1 MILNGEVTQSSLK
14 VLIVGYYGFENA
26 GDEAILWAIVSD
38 LRTRR
43 PDISITVVSGNPA
56 KTAEKHGVSAIS
68 WHDGFAVFDAVSEA
82 DLTIVGGGGLFHDY
96 WGLNPNHFLTD
107 RQSGIVFFAAPAI
120 LAALMGKP
128 LMLYA
133 VGVGPLLSG
142 HAKRFTRVVCEAAT
156 AITVRDEGS
165 RQLLESIGVDGGRI
179 TVTADPAFG
188 LPVRESYQAI
198 ADLPRPVVG
207 VSVRNWDF
215 GVESN
220 FWEPELAAGLGSLS
234 RERGR
239 HGRFSGIWK
248 TAGKTGRRPGC
259 RRTSSVTDGP
269 PRCDDR

>member
-142 HAKRFTRVVCEAAT
+142 HANV
-156 AITVRDEGS
+156 S
-165 RQLLESIGVDGGRI
+165 
-179 TVTADPAFG
+179 
-188 LPVRESYQAI
+188 RESCA
-198 ADLPRPVVG
+198 
-207 VSVRNWDF
+207 
-215 GVESN
+215 
-220 FWEPELAAGLGSLS
+220 
-234 RERGR
+234 
-239 HGRFSGIWK
+239 
-248 TAGKTGRRPGC
+248 RRPPQSRFGMRVPGSC
-259 RRTSSVTDGP
+259 WNRLELMVVVSR
-269 PRCDDR
+269 